1 MKIPRF
7 KINIPK
13 ISIPG
18 MPKFRLP
25 AFKLPKF
32 KWWTRFLNK
41 TKTAFNFILPYA
53 IGIGNGILYTLTF
66 LTVVT
71 GALLLTITLANP
83 VNLWWSMSPIE
94 TPYFVIGYSQVITY
108 IEFIQSYYWE
118 SVGTGVGLILFGYV
132 IHIRSIKAL
141 YEGIKASPSAVFY
154 SPITFYKALKDF
166 RDWLFEKIEYLNGE
180 SETWRRFFTVMKSPY
195 SLLRSLG
202 LNPQMA
208 IAVLGIGSTTA
219 VGVGVAEVME
229 VRSFSNQSPGIYMA
243 PSEYPNEEL
252 EKTMAWRKD
261 NPGDSTLRVV
271 LSTVDVE
278 KIDISGINLGT
289 SYASNGQASALP
301 SGATSVLNISGN
313 NTRIEVGKLIFSR
326 NSCKSLDLF
335 DINANKVTIKDNQA
349 DGLSIYQSFTSTQ
362 PNIRHSSGNF
372 SADLLETTGGTYDML
387 VIMPED
393 SMTSTKARVNELNL
407 TNIVSSGAGSSYA
420 CVLNKLDVGELEITF
435 GRIGGD
441 NSLVTKAFSVS
452 STVRAASW
460 AVDDNIEVL
469 MGEVDRQPD

>member
-7 KINIPK
+7 KVNIPK
-13 ISIPG
+13 VS

-25 AFKLPKF
+25 VFKLPKF
-32 KWWTRFLNK
+32 KWWIRFK
-41 TKTAFNFILPYA
+41 RSIFAAFDFIVPYA
-53 IGIGNGILYTLTF
+53 IGLGNGILYTLTF
-66 LTVVT
+66 LTIIT
-71 GALLLTITLANP
+71 GTLLLTVTVTNP
-83 VNLWWSMSPIE
+83 INLWWSISPIE
-94 TPYFVIGYSQVITY
+94 TPYFVIGYSYVIGHL
-108 IEFIQSYYWE
+108 EFLQGWYWE
-118 SVGTGVGLILFGYV
+118 SVGIGVSLVLFGYI

-141 YEGIKASPSAVFY
+141 YEGIKASPRAILY
-154 SPITFYKALKDF
+154 SPITFYNELKNF

-180 SETWRRFFTVMKSPY
+180 SAKWRRLFNILKSPY
-195 SLLRSLG
+195 SLLRSFG
-202 LNPQMA
+202 LSPQL
-208 IAVLGIGSTTA
+208 AVTLLVGAGASSATIVA
-219 VGVGVAEVME
+219 VEVME

-252 EKTMAWRKD
+252 EKTMAFRKD

-271 LSTVDVE
+271 LSTIDVE

-289 SYASNGQASALP
+289 SYASNGQPSALP

-313 NTRIEVGKLIFSR
+313 NTRIEVGKLVFSR
-326 NSCKSLDLF
+326 NSCKTLDLF

-407 TNIVSSGAGSSYA
+407 TNIVSSGAGSAYA
-420 CVLNKLDVGELEITF
+420 CVLNKLDIGELEITF

-441 NSLVTKAFSVS
+441 NSLTTKAFSVS

-460 AVDDNIEVL
+460 AVNDNLEVL

>member
-1 MKIPRF
+1 
-7 KINIPK
+7 
-13 ISIPG
+13 
-18 MPKFRLP
+18 
-25 AFKLPKF
+25 
-32 KWWTRFLNK
+32 
-41 TKTAFNFILPYA
+41 
-53 IGIGNGILYTLTF
+53 
-66 LTVVT
+66 
-71 GALLLTITLANP
+71 
-83 VNLWWSMSPIE
+83 
-94 TPYFVIGYSQVITY
+94 
-108 IEFIQSYYWE
+108 
-118 SVGTGVGLILFGYV
+118 
-132 IHIRSIKAL
+132 
-141 YEGIKASPSAVFY
+141 
-154 SPITFYKALKDF
+154 
-166 RDWLFEKIEYLNGE
+166 
-180 SETWRRFFTVMKSPY
+180 
-195 SLLRSLG
+195 
-202 LNPQMA
+202 
-208 IAVLGIGSTTA
+208 
-219 VGVGVAEVME
+219 
-229 VRSFSNQSPGIYMA
+229 MA

-420 CVLNKLDVGELEITF
+420 CVLNKLDIGELEITF